1 MYFIQL
7 RTSSVVSIH
16 VTDMP
21 ITTEDAHSDGL
32 VHFYTPHE
40 ASVEFGIL
48 LDEIVEEL
56 EKNEGSNLR
65 RLKTVS
71 STLTIQK
78 TSKDLLFTDG
88 QLEEI
93 KACDSINTLL
103 VYKLRHCYRWYD
115 FSMLTI
121 LMSSIKSKKCLSLLK
136 KFEVK
141 VNSRMI
147 LKQIYEHC
155 QQKSV
160 EFPAKYHKIAAI
172 IDDKIFSEITQKEC
186 DMLKCF
192 ISEQC
197 GVGYHVISPV
207 TRITPVSS
215 LILEWYIPVT
225 AVAHMIKIAS
235 SNKVNF
241 IKNCFLYLK
250 ISSTLILE
258 CRDTVSASLH
268 NYSYMERA
276 C

>member
-1 MYFIQL
+1 
-7 RTSSVVSIH
+7 
-16 VTDMP
+16 MP
-21 ITTEDAHSDGL
+21 VDADDANSESL
-32 VHFYTPHE
+32 VHFSTPHE

-56 EKNEGSNLR
+56 EKNEASNLR

-71 STLTIQK
+71 ATLTIQK

-141 VNSRMI
+141 LNSRMI
-147 LKQIYEHC
+147 LQQIYEHC

-160 EFPAKYHKIAAI
+160 EFPAEYHKISAI
-172 IDDKIFSEITQKEC
+172 IDDKIFSKITQKEC
-186 DMLKCF
+186 DMLKRF

-197 GVGYHVISPV
+197 GVGYYVISPV
-207 TRITPVSS
+207 TRIAPASS
-215 LILEWYIPVT
+215 LILEWYIPIT

-235 SNKVNF
+235 SNKANF
-241 IKNCFLYLK
+241 IKNCFLYLR

-258 CRDTVSASLH
+258 CRDTVSALLY
-268 NYSYMERA
+268 NYIATWNVHVDNIINMWLYCS
-276 C
+276 